1 MSTSDRQLVAVGM
14 IVKGFGI
21 RGHVVVQPMTDM
33 PARFSRLKT
42 VWMGKDTHHVTRQGV
57 ELAVIEPR
65 GVRLKLEG
73 IDDRTAADA
82 LRGTLLFVA
91 EAEAIRLPKGHVFV
105 HELLGMIV
113 NDDEGHSLGT
123 VADVLKYPANDV
135 YVVRDG
141 MREIMI
147 PAVREFVRAI
157 DTRTRTVTVHLIEG
171 MAE

>member
-1 MSTSDRQLVAVGM
+1 MSTTDRQLVAVGM

-21 RGHVVVQPMTDM
+21 RGHVVVQPMTGT
-33 PARFSRLKT
+33 PARFARLKA
-42 VWMGKDTHHVTRQGV
+42 VWMGRDTHDVTRRGV

-73 IDDRTAADA
+73 IDDRTAADE
-82 LRGTLLFVA
+82 LRGTLLFVE
-91 EAEAIRLPKGHVFV
+91 EAEAIRLPKGHLFV
-105 HELLGMIV
+105 HELLGMV
-113 NDDEGHSLGT
+113 VHDDEGHALGT

>member
-1 MSTSDRQLVAVGM
+1 VSTSDRQLVAVGL

-33 PARFSRLKT
+33 PARFARLT
-42 VWMGKDTHHVTRQGV
+42 SVWMGKDTQNVTRRGI

-65 GVRLKLEG
+65 GVRLKLKG
-73 IDDRTAADA
+73 IDDRTAADT
-82 LRGTLLFVA
+82 LRGTLLFVDDA
-91 EAEAIRLPKGHVFV
+91 ETIRLPKGHVFV
-105 HELLGMIV
+105 HDLLGMCV
-113 NDDEGHSLGT
+113 HDEQGHALGT

-141 MREIMI
+141 GREILI

-157 DTRTRTVTVHLIEG
+157 DVRTRTVTVHLIEG